1 MADHVLQNYR
11 RDLVLRGYSPRTQE
25 TYYRNIVWFLEH
37 CKDEPENITKERIKD
52 YLYYLIKEKKLSE
65 SSLRQ
70 ARSAICY
77 FFSQTM
83 GREIEVD
90 NIPVQKKKKK
100 LPDVYTV
107 DEVFRIINSADNLK
121 HRTILMLVYSSGLR
135 VGEVVNLK
143 VSDICRDSMRLK
155 VRDAKGGKDRYTLL
169 SEICLL
175 QLEQYWKTYRPENW
189 LFCGRYPGEQIS
201 VRAVQ
206 HAYQRARRKAGITKQ
221 CGIHT
226 LRHSFATHMIETGSG
241 IFQLQKFLGHRHLTT
256 TLVYVH
262 LNEEK
267 TVARS
272 PLDIYA
278 ERFRN
283 VIRCDD

>member
-37 CKDEPENITKERIKD
+37 CKEEPENITKERIKD

-100 LPDVYTV
+100 LPEVYTV

-121 HRTILMLVYSSGLR
+121 HRTILMLAYSSGLR
-135 VGEVVNLK
+135 VGELVNLK

-155 VRDAKGGKDRYTLL
+155 VRDAKGGRDRYTLL

-175 QLEQYWKTYRPENW
+175 QLEEYWKTYRPENW

-206 HAYQRARRKAGITKQ
+206 HAYQRARR
-221 CGIHT
+221 
-226 LRHSFATHMIETGSG
+226 
-241 IFQLQKFLGHRHLTT
+241 
-256 TLVYVH
+256 
-262 LNEEK
+262 NNK
-267 TVARS
+267 TVRNTHSASFIRYTHDRDRER
-272 PLDIYA
+272 DIPA
-278 ERFRN
+278 SEIPWAQEPDN
-283 VIRCDD
+283 NTCLCASE